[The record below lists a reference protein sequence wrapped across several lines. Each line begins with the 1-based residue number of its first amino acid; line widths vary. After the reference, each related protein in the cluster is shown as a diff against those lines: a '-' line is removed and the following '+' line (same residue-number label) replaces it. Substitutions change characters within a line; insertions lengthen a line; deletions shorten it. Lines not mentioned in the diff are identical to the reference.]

1 MFGIFRR
8 ADEKAKVS
16 DPTGADPPK
25 VTASSTDPLT
35 GLPQMMVP
43 DPDYMSQG
51 SGGGTSGLPPPVD
64 SQTEV
69 SSIADAVVVDAP
81 SALGDPGTEHG
92 AADPMRTEAM
102 EESHG
107 EGLEDLVEPPDAP
120 PEKTDANDE
129 DDAMGDQT
137 SSIEPVRRGVEVI
150 NISDDDRVKMETDDA
165 DQGPV
170 AEVDA
175 SQGPAVPLPSVSPVP
190 TTGADTP
197 RY

>member
-1 MFGIFRR
+1 MFGLFRR

-16 DPTGADPPK
+16 DPTEADPPK

-35 GLPQMMVP
+35 GLPQMMAP

-81 SALGDPGTEHG
+81 SALSDPGTEHG

-102 EESHG
+102 EESHN
-107 EGLEDLVEPPDAP
+107 EGHGDLVEPPDARRRRP
-120 PEKTDANDE
+120 RLTMRTTRWANRR
-129 DDAMGDQT
+129 AR
-137 SSIEPVRRGVEVI
+137 SSRF
-150 NISDDDRVKMETDDA
+150 
-165 DQGPV
+165 
-170 AEVDA
+170 AEA
-175 SQGPAVPLPSVSPVP
+175 
-190 TTGADTP
+190 P
-197 RY
+197 R